1 MFGCIWTSVFYWSRA
16 VIRNFNNKCD
26 SIFSCNHY
34 FLISLYSSTCH
45 RWPPPVLS
53 KSVPSWQV
61 VPRDRERTLCAI
73 MSNQKH
79 TSDGI
84 HSTAHAQQYKA
95 QNSMTILNAVR
106 HETNTAENVWK
117 SNSIYSQG
125 NAYMW
130 THTCAVLYAV
140 CRVPV
145 WHTKSTSAGRTR
157 AWWFALQ
164 WQPAWHSASPLC
176 SPVK

>member
-1 MFGCIWTSVFYWSRA
+1 MLLDHFLMHIHKMLADGSR
-16 VIRNFNNKCD
+16 V
-26 SIFSCNHY
+26 
-34 FLISLYSSTCH
+34 YSSTCH
-45 RWPPPVLS
+45 RRPPPVLS
-53 KSVPSWQV
+53 KSGPSWQV
-61 VPRDRERTLCAI
+61 APRDRERTLCAI

-79 TSDGI
+79 TSDSI
-84 HSTAHAQQYKA
+84 HSTAHAQHYKA
-95 QNSMTILNAVR
+95 QHSMTILNAVR

-140 CRVPV
+140 CRVAV